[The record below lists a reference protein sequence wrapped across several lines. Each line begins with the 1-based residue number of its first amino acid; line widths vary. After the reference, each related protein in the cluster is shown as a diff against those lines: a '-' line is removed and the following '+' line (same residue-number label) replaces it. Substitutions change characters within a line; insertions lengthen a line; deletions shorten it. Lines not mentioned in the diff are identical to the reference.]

1 MPNTESH
8 TSIRNTVVAT
18 IIVSPLEWTDVTENF
33 RYEPNEGES
42 LSMAV
47 VSAVALAHHEGV
59 LEQDWIINNDINPD
73 ALDGLFQDGQLN
85 MTLRF
90 EADTTTVTIDAD
102 QLARFELIKPPR
114 KRLLG
119 RQDECAV

>member
-1 MPNTESH
+1 MSAPELTN
-8 TSIRNTVVAT
+8 VA
-18 IIVSPLEWTDVTENF
+18 ENF

-47 VSAVALAHHEGV
+47 VSAVALAHNEGV

-73 ALDGLFQDGQLN
+73 ALDGLFQDEHLN

-102 QLARFELIKPPR
+102 EHGNPVIEIESHR
-114 KRLLG
+114 
-119 RQDECAV
+119 

>member
-1 MPNTESH
+1 MSAP
-8 TSIRNTVVAT
+8 
-18 IIVSPLEWTDVTENF
+18 EWTNVAENF

-47 VSAVALAHHEGV
+47 VSAVALAHNEGV

-73 ALDGLFQDGQLN
+73 ALDGLFQDEHLN

-102 QLARFELIKPPR
+102 EHGNPVIEIESHR
-114 KRLLG
+114 
-119 RQDECAV
+119 